1 MRRKAGYNYTV
12 RRRLRQRTFVTFANQ
27 RLARGHATTV
37 TKRFMIS
44 NHFMQEAV
52 FTFVNL
58 VYQSVSKFRT
68 TASAS
73 YRLNRA
79 KAVRVRRRAV
89 QRHSQD
95 LSCQSSRV
103 PRVNGAR
110 FGAVVAWYNYG
121 KFSVE
126 VNYEY

>member
-68 TASAS
+68 TASAVYS
-73 YRLNRA
+73 KTFLRFRSLDL
-79 KAVRVRRRAV
+79 RVSRAV
-89 QRHSQD
+89 
-95 LSCQSSRV
+95 SCHVQIQVYQS
-103 PRVNGAR
+103 A
-110 FGAVVAWYNYG
+110 F
-121 KFSVE
+121 
-126 VNYEY
+126 